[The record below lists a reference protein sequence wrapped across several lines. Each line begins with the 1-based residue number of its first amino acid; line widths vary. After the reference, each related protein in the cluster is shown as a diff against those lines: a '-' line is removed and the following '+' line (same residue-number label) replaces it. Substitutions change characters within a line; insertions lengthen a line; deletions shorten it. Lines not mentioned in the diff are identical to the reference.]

1 MVKFK
6 ISPSVR
12 AAAVP
17 TGTGFGAFDGL
28 KRACVDFQLVPGK
41 HSRKKSVLR
50 CLKFKKGRGKPECD
64 FRLVDGGR
72 SPYLV
77 RNGPCDTRNVRAAPK
92 RKSVRRRKR

>member
-1 MVKFK
+1 MKFK
-6 ISPSVR
+6 VSPSVR

-28 KRACVDFQLVPGK
+28 KRHCDDFQLVPGK
-41 HSRKKSVLR
+41 HSKKKQVLR
-50 CLKFKKGRGKPECD
+50 CYRFKKGRGKPECD

-77 RNGPCDTRNVRAAPK
+77 RNGPCSTSQAPY
-92 RKSVRRRKR
+92 RKKAKSSRRRRAR